1 LRSWLR
7 FENERDGLGLEDRIT
22 DGDRKRSGT
31 ELAICNG
38 APALELD
45 PGNTLVGCSVQET
58 EGREAKHEHG
68 EGALRREVQPN
79 KIL

>member
-1 LRSWLR
+1 MSEMVLVSKTGSWM
-7 FENERDGLGLEDRIT
+7 EIA
-22 DGDRKRSGT
+22 KRSGA

-45 PGNTLVGCSVQET
+45 LGNTLVGCSVQGT
-58 EGREAKHEHG
+58 EGREAKHRQG